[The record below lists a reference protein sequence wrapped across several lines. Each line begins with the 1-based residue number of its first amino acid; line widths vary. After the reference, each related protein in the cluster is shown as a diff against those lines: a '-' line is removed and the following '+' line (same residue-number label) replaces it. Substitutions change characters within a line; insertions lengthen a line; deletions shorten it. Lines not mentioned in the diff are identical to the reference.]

1 MPVVTHAY
9 AREGGGNQPLGD
21 GVAGVRAVA
30 CAGSFEK
37 RERPMHGFASG
48 VRANAFFILSGAV
61 FSVSFGSRSSFVM
74 QRSKRCEVSGSI
86 APQAFPPRQR
96 TRRLWRTTIVSRS
109 KATRRHRSSP
119 SCLYPH
125 EFFIAGCRAARAIL
139 SAARCSAVTAA
150 AMASDR
156 GWMSTTDFTQ
166 ERSVRIA
173 ASSIAVATTL
183 SIGALLFRPVALPS
197 TASAMDVVLI
207 DRIVR
212 IDPVPAAS
220 APVARP
226 PDTAPSTG
234 KPPNPRTEPARAPED
249 MTRSA
254 PPSAAVVVPPPE
266 SNPAVA
272 AAPPNRWLLPD
283 RFSMRPRNAPADPA
297 LAPKPRAPGDPSER
311 SQYYAK
317 KLLER
322 RNPLGDQPPP
332 LHDWFGDAGKKAAR
346 EDGQVSVNR
355 VAEAI
360 FGKDIQSAK
369 ARPPP
374 SVRFRP
380 ELHERPSDLGSE
392 ATGDAYKAAAVA
404 YEAVPGLEGE
414 ASRRIREA
422 IELLLKLPTGCERQT
437 VEGWLAPARKHLA
450 ELERAEYAYGHGADP
465 MRREH
470 MLPRAADTA
479 YDQARRAI
487 AYAEGRLAGCGK

>member
-1 MPVVTHAY
+1 
-9 AREGGGNQPLGD
+9 
-21 GVAGVRAVA
+21 
-30 CAGSFEK
+30 
-37 RERPMHGFASG
+37 
-48 VRANAFFILSGAV
+48 
-61 FSVSFGSRSSFVM
+61 
-74 QRSKRCEVSGSI
+74 
-86 APQAFPPRQR
+86 
-96 TRRLWRTTIVSRS
+96 
-109 KATRRHRSSP
+109 
-119 SCLYPH
+119 
-125 EFFIAGCRAARAIL
+125 
-139 SAARCSAVTAA
+139 
-150 AMASDR
+150 
-156 GWMSTTDFTQ
+156 MSTTDFSQ

-212 IDPVPAAS
+212 I
-220 APVARP
+220 
-226 PDTAPSTG
+226 
-234 KPPNPRTEPARAPED
+234 EPAPDVSQPLAQRPGTASPVGKKPNAQRES
-249 MTRSA
+249 MPRSENA
-254 PPSAAVVVPPPE
+254 VLSPQKPAVVEPPPAQP
-266 SNPAVA
+266 NPAVEP
-272 AAPPNRWLLPD
+272 APPNRWLLPD

-322 RNPLGDQPPP
+322 RNPLGDQPPA
-332 LHDWFGDAGKKAAR
+332 LHDWFGDAAKNAAAR
-346 EDGQVSVNR
+346 ADGQVSVNR

-392 ATGDAYKAAAVA
+392 ATGNAYKAAAVA

-422 IELLLKLPTGCERQT
+422 IDLLLKLPTGCERQT
-437 VEGWLAPARKHLA
+437 VESWLAPARKHLT

-465 MRREH
+465 IRREH

-487 AYAEGRLAGCGK
+487 AYAEGRLAGCGRKLGAHN

>member
-1 MPVVTHAY
+1 
-9 AREGGGNQPLGD
+9 
-21 GVAGVRAVA
+21 
-30 CAGSFEK
+30 
-37 RERPMHGFASG
+37 MHGFASG

-86 APQAFPPRQR
+86 APQAFPPGQR
-96 TRRLWRTTIVSRS
+96 TRRLWRTTTVSRS

-125 EFFIAGCRAARAIL
+125 EFFIAGCRAARAIV
-139 SAARCSAVTAA
+139 SAARCSAVTTAA
-150 AMASDR
+150 TASDR
-156 GWMSTTDFTQ
+156 GWMSTTDFSQ

-183 SIGALLFRPVALPS
+183 SIGALLFRPVALSS

-212 IDPVPAAS
+212 IEPAADVSQPITQRPGTASPVGKQPDPQRESMPQPENTVLS
-220 APVARP
+220 AQKPAAAEP
-226 PDTAPSTG
+226 PPAQ
-234 KPPNPRTEPARAPED
+234 PNPTVEP
-249 MTRSA
+249 
-254 PPSAAVVVPPPE
+254 
-266 SNPAVA
+266 
-272 AAPPNRWLLPD
+272 APPNRWLLPD

-322 RNPLGDQPPP
+322 RNRLGDQPPP

-392 ATGDAYKAAAVA
+392 ATGNAYKAAAVA

-422 IELLLKLPTGCERQT
+422 IDLLLKLPTGCERQT

-465 MRREH
+465 IRREH

-487 AYAEGRLAGCGK
+487 AYAEARLAGCGT

>member
-1 MPVVTHAY
+1 
-9 AREGGGNQPLGD
+9 
-21 GVAGVRAVA
+21 
-30 CAGSFEK
+30 
-37 RERPMHGFASG
+37 
-48 VRANAFFILSGAV
+48 
-61 FSVSFGSRSSFVM
+61 
-74 QRSKRCEVSGSI
+74 
-86 APQAFPPRQR
+86 
-96 TRRLWRTTIVSRS
+96 
-109 KATRRHRSSP
+109 
-119 SCLYPH
+119 
-125 EFFIAGCRAARAIL
+125 
-139 SAARCSAVTAA
+139 
-150 AMASDR
+150 
-156 GWMSTTDFTQ
+156 MSTTDFSQ

-183 SIGALLFRPVALPS
+183 SIGALLFRPVVLPS

-212 IDPVPAAS
+212 IEPAPAAS

-226 PDTAPSTG
+226 ADTAASTS
-234 KPPNPRTEPARAPED
+234 KPPSPRTEPARVPEEA
-249 MTRSA
+249 TRSA
-254 PPSAAVVVPPPE
+254 PPPTAVVLPTPE

-332 LHDWFGDAGKKAAR
+332 LHDWFDDAKTAGK
-346 EDGQVSVNR
+346 GQTLSKR
-355 VAEAI
+355 IAEALY
-360 FGKDIQSAK
+360 GKDIQSAK

-374 SVRFRP
+374 ATRFRP

-392 ATGDAYKAAAVA
+392 ATGNAYKAAAIG
-404 YEAVPGLEGE
+404 YEKLPGLEGE

-437 VEGWLAPARKHLA
+437 VEGWLAPARKHLT

-465 MRREH
+465 IRREH

>member
-1 MPVVTHAY
+1 
-9 AREGGGNQPLGD
+9 
-21 GVAGVRAVA
+21 
-30 CAGSFEK
+30 
-37 RERPMHGFASG
+37 
-48 VRANAFFILSGAV
+48 
-61 FSVSFGSRSSFVM
+61 
-74 QRSKRCEVSGSI
+74 
-86 APQAFPPRQR
+86 
-96 TRRLWRTTIVSRS
+96 
-109 KATRRHRSSP
+109 
-119 SCLYPH
+119 
-125 EFFIAGCRAARAIL
+125 
-139 SAARCSAVTAA
+139 
-150 AMASDR
+150 
-156 GWMSTTDFTQ
+156 MSTTDFSQ

-212 IDPVPAAS
+212 IEPAADVS
-220 APVARP
+220 QPLAQRPGTASPVGKQPDPQRESMPRP
-226 PDTAPSTG
+226 ENAAPSPQ
-234 KPPNPRTEPARAPED
+234 KP
-249 MTRSA
+249 
-254 PPSAAVVVPPPE
+254 AAVDPPPAQP
-266 SNPAVA
+266 NPAVEP
-272 AAPPNRWLLPD
+272 APPNRWLLPD

-332 LHDWFGDAGKKAAR
+332 LHDWFDDAKTAGK
-346 EDGQVSVNR
+346 GQTLSKR
-355 VAEAI
+355 IAEALY
-360 FGKDIQSAK
+360 GKDIQSAK

-374 SVRFRP
+374 ATRFRP

-392 ATGDAYKAAAVA
+392 ATGNAYKAAAIG
-404 YEAVPGLEGE
+404 YEKLPGLEGE

-422 IELLLKLPTGCERQT
+422 IDLLLKLPTGCERQT
-437 VEGWLAPARKHLA
+437 VEGWLAPARKHLT

-465 MRREH
+465 IRREH

-487 AYAEGRLAGCGK
+487 AYVEARLAGCGK

>member
-1 MPVVTHAY
+1 
-9 AREGGGNQPLGD
+9 
-21 GVAGVRAVA
+21 
-30 CAGSFEK
+30 
-37 RERPMHGFASG
+37 
-48 VRANAFFILSGAV
+48 
-61 FSVSFGSRSSFVM
+61 
-74 QRSKRCEVSGSI
+74 
-86 APQAFPPRQR
+86 
-96 TRRLWRTTIVSRS
+96 
-109 KATRRHRSSP
+109 
-119 SCLYPH
+119 
-125 EFFIAGCRAARAIL
+125 
-139 SAARCSAVTAA
+139 
-150 AMASDR
+150 
-156 GWMSTTDFTQ
+156 MSTTDFSQ

-212 IDPVPAAS
+212 IEPAADVSQPIAQRPGTASPVGKQPDPQRESMPQPENTVLS
-220 APVARP
+220 AQKPAAAEP
-226 PDTAPSTG
+226 PPAQ
-234 KPPNPRTEPARAPED
+234 PNPTVEP
-249 MTRSA
+249 
-254 PPSAAVVVPPPE
+254 
-266 SNPAVA
+266 
-272 AAPPNRWLLPD
+272 APPNRWLLPD
-283 RFSMRPRNAPADPA
+283 RFSLRPRNAPAEPA
-297 LAPKPRAPGDPSER
+297 PAPKPRVPGDPSER

-332 LHDWFGDAGKKAAR
+332 LHDWFGDTGKKAAR

-392 ATGDAYKAAAVA
+392 ATGNAYKAAAVA

-414 ASRRIREA
+414 ASRRIRET

-437 VEGWLAPARKHLA
+437 VEGWLAPARKHLT

-465 MRREH
+465 IRREH